1 MSKLLN
7 SGNHKTSK
15 GEKYGWITY
24 GLHLAP
30 FNLSGKNVC
39 SSASA
44 GCAAACL
51 NTAGR
56 GSMHTVQ
63 DARVK
68 KTQRFFERRTQFL
81 SQLFKEIKSSVKS
94 ASKKQLKSC
103 FRLNLTSDLA
113 WESLVVK
120 HFPNSQF
127 YDYTAHIKRFVAY
140 LEGKLPDNYHL
151 TFSRKETTPDTLVK
165 SFCESGGNVAVVF
178 RGRLPKTWL
187 GIEVIDGDDSDLR
200 FKDGNG
206 KIVGLIEK
214 GLAKKDE
221 TGFVV
226 EGFKEIP
233 KPRMIDRNAVKY
245 LRS

>member
-68 KTQRFFERRTQFL
+68 KTQRFFEDRFEFL

-94 ASKKQLKSC
+94 AAKKQINSC
-103 FRLNLTSDLA
+103 FRLNLTSDLP
-113 WESLVVK
+113 WENMVVK
-120 HFPNSQF
+120 HFPDSQF
-127 YDYTAHIKRFVAY
+127 YDYTKHLKRFVAY

-151 TFSRKETTPDTLVK
+151 TYSRDETTPDTLVK
-165 SFCESGGNVAVVF
+165 SLCASGGNVAVVF
-178 RGRLPKTWL
+178 RGSLPKTWL

-206 KIVGLIEK
+206 KIVGLLEK

-226 EGFKEIP
+226 EP
-233 KPRMIDRNAVKY
+233 C
-245 LRS
+245 